1 MKTFA
6 THAWILVLGLSGCVV
21 QPPTPAVD
29 LANERATLMDADQA
43 WSDTPSDPEKFLSFF
58 ADGASFLPPDM
69 AMAHGSE
76 AIRDVVTKILSSP
89 GFSISWK
96 ASSADVSD
104 TADLGYTIGTY
115 QLAMNDAEGKS
126 MSTLGKYVTV
136 WKKQAD
142 GKWKVVADCFN
153 PDGPAMPS
161 EP

>member
-1 MKTFA
+1 MKILKR
-6 THAWILVLGLSGCVV
+6 HAWILVLGLAGCTS
-21 QPPTPAVD
+21 QPPAPQVD

-43 WSDTPSDPEKFLSFF
+43 WSDTLSDPEKFLSFF
-58 ADGASFLPPDM
+58 ADGASFMPPDM
-69 AMAHGSE
+69 AMAHGPE

-115 QLAMNDAEGKS
+115 QLAMNDAAGKS

-153 PDGPAMPS
+153 PDGPPMPS